1 MEGDI
6 YLTPL
11 GSVLPSSTSGSA
23 KTKQRNAL
31 PNVFFI
37 TGRSPH
43 RLHGACLVN
52 IAYSIGLASHF
63 VQLGGVCMLENP
75 LTITPEFQ
83 QTRSNGLFKVAQE
96 LEVRARREPTVPGGS
111 LNMHFSGYAGTS
123 WRCWDFSP
131 EKAVQGPVPQQLLQV
146 DSKIFK
152 AMGVAL
158 VQVDSLR
165 DILPTFDGEVLAPPT
180 TTQPNMT
187 THKSS
192 SNQQP

>member
-6 YLTPL
+6 SLTPL
-11 GSVLPSSTSGSA
+11 GSLLPSDTSGPA

-31 PNVFFI
+31 PKVFFV
-37 TGRSPH
+37 TGRH
-43 RLHGACLVN
+43 RLHGACIVN

-75 LTITPEFQ
+75 LTITPESQ
-83 QTRSNGLFKVAQE
+83 QTRSNGLFKVVQE

-131 EKAVQGPVPQQLLQV
+131 DNLKAVQGPVPHQLLQV

-152 AMGVAL
+152 AMGVTP

-165 DILPTFDGEVLAPPT
+165 DLADV
-180 TTQPNMT
+180 
-187 THKSS
+187 
-192 SNQQP
+192 